1 MLKKMGYGLILWVIP
16 YVTAI
21 PLMGLVQTDLIFFKT
36 IMIVEGA
43 IVGGVL
49 SALYF
54 QGVTSQF
61 LREGLITSAVRLRV
75 RHMRFS
81 STCSALIGVFCL
93 FILSGCLSPITL
105 NRAVIAY
112 DDAITETQSKQL
124 LVNIARAQHHQP
136 IHFTGVSNVAATF
149 DFRFTAGATPA
160 LAGLASTQILPFIS
174 GSVAENPTISI
185 APIEGEEFTKRL
197 LTPFHESKLTLL
209 LRQGIDID
217 LLLRLMAKE
226 VRLKHSDEAVAYRND
241 PSDKVGYEM
250 FRRVV
255 VHLSAI
261 QDHNSLYV
269 EPLSIERSWT
279 IPADSVTAEGFKAL
293 EQEYQVVYNRQ
304 DKTYTLQKQVDG
316 GTLITN
322 YDPESLSPKERARL
336 HDENVQGLPND
347 VTFDIRPGHYG
358 GDWPLK
364 GDFRL
369 RSFNAMLNFLG
380 LSIAEEPEYHVDKD
394 RRTPD
399 VAENPDK
406 TMDLIVSPSALSGLD
421 LAMKSHGHYYAV
433 NTTGPQARWNRE
445 AFKLLSQ
452 LFQMTVTEI
461 SRVGVPS
468 ITIAK

>member
-1 MLKKMGYGLILWVIP
+1 MVQIAFDSRPRSEQGDESMRRNVFASVWLNVSIVSCL
-16 YVTAI
+16 
-21 PLMGLVQTDLIFFKT
+21 LV
-36 IMIVEGA
+36 
-43 IVGGVL
+43 
-49 SALYF
+49 
-54 QGVTSQF
+54 
-61 LREGLITSAVRLRV
+61 
-75 RHMRFS
+75 
-81 STCSALIGVFCL
+81 
-93 FILSGCLSPITL
+93 LSGCLSPISL

-112 DDAITETQSKQL
+112 DEAIIEAQSKQL

-160 LAGLASTQILPFIS
+160 LTGDASRTILPVIG

-185 APIEGEEFTKRL
+185 APIEGEEFTQRL
-197 LTPFHESKLTLL
+197 LTPFHEAKLTLL

-226 VRLKHSDEAVAYRND
+226 LRLKHNDGTVAHRNN
-241 PSDKVGYEM
+241 PSDKAGYEM

-255 VHLSAI
+255 LHLSAI

-293 EQEYQVVYNRQ
+293 EQDYRVEYNGP
-304 DKTYTLQKQVDG
+304 DKTYTLRKQVEG

-322 YDPESLSPKERARL
+322 YHPDLLSPEERARL
-336 HDENVQGLPND
+336 QGENELGLTHD

-380 LSIAEEPEYHVDKD
+380 LSIAEDPEYHVDKD
-394 RRTPD
+394 SRTPE
-399 VAENPDK
+399 VAENPIK
-406 TMDLIVSPSALSGLD
+406 TMDLIMSPSSPSGMD
-421 LAMKSHGHYYAV
+421 LVMRSHGHYYAV
-433 NTTGPQARWNRE
+433 NTIGPQARWNRE

-452 LFQMTVTEI
+452 LFQMTVTEVP
-461 SRVGVPS
+461 RAGVPS

>member
-1 MLKKMGYGLILWVIP
+1 MKNSVVP
-16 YVTAI
+16 TAWFSVGI
-21 PLMGLVQTDLIFFKT
+21 VSCLLV
-36 IMIVEGA
+36 
-43 IVGGVL
+43 
-49 SALYF
+49 
-54 QGVTSQF
+54 
-61 LREGLITSAVRLRV
+61 
-75 RHMRFS
+75 
-81 STCSALIGVFCL
+81 
-93 FILSGCLSPITL
+93 LSGCLSPITL
-105 NRAVIAY
+105 TRAVIAY
-112 DDAITETQSKQL
+112 DEAITESQSKQL

-160 LAGLASTQILPFIS
+160 LTGDASRTILPVIG

-197 LTPFHESKLTLL
+197 LTPFHEAKLTLL

-226 VRLKHSDEAVAYRND
+226 LRVNQSDGTIVYRNN
-241 PSDKVGYEM
+241 PSDKAGYEM

-255 VHLSAI
+255 LHLSSI

-279 IPADSVTAEGFKAL
+279 IPADSVTAEGFKTL
-293 EQEYQVVYNRQ
+293 EQEYRVAYNAN
-304 DKTYTLQKQVDG
+304 DKTFTLRKQVEG

-322 YDPESLSPKERARL
+322 YDPNLLSREERARL
-336 HDENVQGLPND
+336 QNENEQGLPHD

-380 LSIAEEPEYHVDKD
+380 LSLAEEPEHHIEKD
-394 RRTPD
+394 HRTPE
-399 VAENPDK
+399 VMENPVK
-406 TMDLIVSPSALSGLD
+406 TMDLILSSSAPSGLD
-421 LAMKSHGHYYAV
+421 LVMKSHGNYYAV

-461 SRVGVPS
+461 SRAGVPS

>member
-1 MLKKMGYGLILWVIP
+1 MVFGNQVVVHPTMARKVSPSVSGISLAFISL
-16 YVTAI
+16 
-21 PLMGLVQTDLIFFKT
+21 
-36 IMIVEGA
+36 
-43 IVGGVL
+43 
-49 SALYF
+49 
-54 QGVTSQF
+54 F
-61 LREGLITSAVRLRV
+61 L
-75 RHMRFS
+75 
-81 STCSALIGVFCL
+81 
-93 FILSGCLSPITL
+93 LSGCLSPVTL
-105 NRAVIAY
+105 TRAVIAY
-112 DDAITETQSKQL
+112 DDAITESQSKQL

-160 LAGLASTQILPFIS
+160 LTGDASRTILPVIG

-185 APIEGEEFTKRL
+185 APIEGEEFTQRL
-197 LTPFHESKLTLL
+197 LTPFHEAKLTLL

-226 VRLKHSDEAVAYRND
+226 LRVSHRDGAIAYRNS

-255 VHLSAI
+255 LHLSAI
-261 QDHNSLYV
+261 QDHNSLYI

-293 EQEYQVVYNRQ
+293 EQEYQVAYNAR
-304 DKTYTLQKQVDG
+304 DKTFTLRKQVEG

-322 YDPESLSPKERARL
+322 YDPNLLSREERARL
-336 HDENVQGLPND
+336 QNENEQGLPHD

-394 RRTPD
+394 SRTPE
-399 VAENPDK
+399 VVENPVK
-406 TMDLIVSPSALSGLD
+406 TMDLLMSPSAPSGLD

-452 LFQMTVTEI
+452 LFQMTVTEVP
-461 SRVGVPS
+461 RAGVPS

>member
-1 MLKKMGYGLILWVIP
+1 MKNSILPSAWRSVGI
-16 YVTAI
+16 VSC
-21 PLMGLVQTDLIFFKT
+21 LLV
-36 IMIVEGA
+36 
-43 IVGGVL
+43 
-49 SALYF
+49 
-54 QGVTSQF
+54 
-61 LREGLITSAVRLRV
+61 
-75 RHMRFS
+75 
-81 STCSALIGVFCL
+81 
-93 FILSGCLSPITL
+93 LSGCLSPVTL
-105 NRAVIAY
+105 TRAVIAY
-112 DDAITETQSKQL
+112 DEAITESQSKQL

-160 LAGLASTQILPFIS
+160 LTGDASRTILPVIG

-197 LTPFHESKLTLL
+197 LTPFHEAKLTLL

-226 VRLKHSDEAVAYRND
+226 LRANQSEGAIAYRNS
-241 PSDKVGYEM
+241 PSDKAGYEI

-255 VHLSAI
+255 LHLSAI

-269 EPLSIERSWT
+269 EPLNIERSWT

-293 EQEYQVVYNRQ
+293 EQEYQVVYNAKE
-304 DKTYTLQKQVDG
+304 KTFTLRKQIEG

-322 YDPESLSPKERARL
+322 YDPNLLSREERARL
-336 HDENVQGLPND
+336 QNENEQGLPHD
-347 VTFDIRPGHYG
+347 VTFDIRPGHVG
-358 GDWPLK
+358 GDWPLR

-380 LSIAEEPEYHVDKD
+380 LSLAEEPEHHIEKD
-394 RRTPD
+394 RRTPE
-399 VAENPDK
+399 VMENPVK
-406 TMDLIVSPSALSGLD
+406 TMDLILSSSAPSGLD
-421 LAMKSHGHYYAV
+421 LVMKSHGNYYAV

-461 SRVGVPS
+461 SRAGVPS

>member
-1 MLKKMGYGLILWVIP
+1 MTRRTAVTALYSTVLGLICVAL
-16 YVTAI
+16 
-21 PLMGLVQTDLIFFKT
+21 QT
-36 IMIVEGA
+36 
-43 IVGGVL
+43 
-49 SALYF
+49 
-54 QGVTSQF
+54 
-61 LREGLITSAVRLRV
+61 
-75 RHMRFS
+75 
-81 STCSALIGVFCL
+81 
-93 FILSGCLSPITL
+93 GCLSPVTL
-105 NRAVIAY
+105 TRAVIAY
-112 DDAITETQSKQL
+112 DDAIIEAQSKQL

-160 LAGLASTQILPFIS
+160 LTGDASRTILPVIG

-185 APIEGEEFTKRL
+185 APIEGEEFTQRL
-197 LTPFHESKLTLL
+197 LTPFHEAKLTLL

-226 VRLKHSDEAVAYRND
+226 LRISENGGAIAHRNN

-255 VHLSAI
+255 LHLSAI

-269 EPLSIERSWT
+269 EPLNIERMWT
-279 IPADSVTAEGFKAL
+279 IPADSVSAEGFKAL
-293 EQEYQVVYNRQ
+293 EQEYQVSYNAR
-304 DKTYTLQKQVDG
+304 DKTFTLRKQIGG

-322 YDPESLSPKERARL
+322 YDPNLLSREERAQL
-336 HDENVQGLPND
+336 QLENEQGLSHD

-358 GDWPLK
+358 GDWPIK

-380 LSIAEEPEYHVDKD
+380 LSITEEPEYHVEKD
-394 RRTPD
+394 GRTPD
-399 VAENPDK
+399 VSENPIK
-406 TMDLIVSPSALSGLD
+406 TMDLLVSSSAPSDSDLS
-421 LAMKSHGHYYAV
+421 MKSHGQYYAV

-452 LFQMTVTEI
+452 LFQMTVTEVP
-461 SRVGVPS
+461 RAGVPS